1 MRDTERI
8 LKEHNMTVEKLNWYS
23 RLKTELLKS
32 GHSGNDFA
40 HLIKAIDWLTDKG
53 YNLLAIVD
61 QFSKHEALESSL
73 HRLQVKMAIEEK
85 NLKQMEERA
94 IFNQQMIESQSQLQL
109 QIELLKRMGFDL
121 KQLKRL
127 YYIVNEILQANGFSQ
142 VDGYAMK
149 KFLDDVER
157 HYDSILGFEKR
168 LEELQNET
176 TNLTIHRLGQLNI
189 IAAQPYVGSAIARL
203 LNRGISEDQI
213 LKLAKLLEMHPEII
227 ESYMKNCEEQIVDSR
242 SMLSPSPSPSPS
254 PSSQSTSSPFQRSAL
269 ASNTISKDQSKDGSD
284 FCSHSISQSA
294 ASLPK
299 PAIKLN
305 EDRPEIVSF
314 AGEANRR
321 NQKIQEESEKPDR
334 DILHQPESPTQTP
347 MFFGNNSFR
356 FRCEHGDHPEGQED

>member
-1 MRDTERI
+1 
-8 LKEHNMTVEKLNWYS
+8 
-23 RLKTELLKS
+23 
-32 GHSGNDFA
+32 
-40 HLIKAIDWLTDKG
+40 
-53 YNLLAIVD
+53 
-61 QFSKHEALESSL
+61 
-73 HRLQVKMAIEEK
+73 
-85 NLKQMEERA
+85 
-94 IFNQQMIESQSQLQL
+94 
-109 QIELLKRMGFDL
+109 
-121 KQLKRL
+121 
-127 YYIVNEILQANGFSQ
+127 
-142 VDGYAMK
+142 MK

-157 HYDSILGFEKR
+157 HYDSILGFEKQV
-168 LEELQNET
+168 EELRNEI
-176 TNLTIHRLGQLNI
+176 TNLTIHRLGQVNI

-213 LKLAKLLEMHPEII
+213 LKFAKLSEMYPKII

-242 SMLSPSPSPSPS
+242 SMFSSSPSPS
-254 PSSQSTSSPFQRSAL
+254 PSSQSTSSPSQRSAL
-269 ASNTISKDQSKDGSD
+269 ASKTFSTGQSKGGSD

-314 AGEANRR
+314 AGETNRR
-321 NQKIQEESEKPDR
+321 NQIIQEESEIPDR